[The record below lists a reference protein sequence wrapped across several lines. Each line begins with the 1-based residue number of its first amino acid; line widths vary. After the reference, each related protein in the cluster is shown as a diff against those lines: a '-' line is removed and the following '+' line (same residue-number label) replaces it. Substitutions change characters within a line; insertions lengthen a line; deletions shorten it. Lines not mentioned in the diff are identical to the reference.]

1 MSGIH
6 ADMATGAKGAAMAKE
21 TRETVGVIGLG
32 LMGEVLAGRLIAA
45 GFGVKGYDIDLAK
58 NARLVARGGT
68 AASPA
73 EVAACGVIA
82 LAVFST
88 DQVEEVVEQVL
99 FPVAAAGTVVL

>member
-32 LMGEVLAGRLIAA
+32 LMGEVLAGRLLAA
-45 GFGVKGYDIDLAK
+45 GFGVKGYDIDPAK
-58 NARLVARGGT
+58 NARLVGRGGT
-68 AASPA
+68 AAASPA
-73 EVAACGVIA
+73 EVALCGVIA

-88 DQVEEVVEQVL
+88 DQVEEVVEKKL
-99 FPVAAAGTVVL
+99 LPAVADGT